1 MNATLLPLFRQ
12 HDAALREL
20 CQRFGV
26 ERLELFGSGM
36 RPDFNP
42 ASSDLDFIVRM
53 RDPREAGYARRFC
66 DFADSLEQLFGRRVD
81 LLTEAMLRNPYFKA
95 EVDRSREVVIES

>member
-12 HDAALREL
+12 HDAALRDL

-26 ERLELFGSGM
+26 ERLELFGSGA

-42 ASSDLDFIVRM
+42 ARSDLDFIVRM
-53 RDPREAGYARRFC
+53 RDQREAGYARRFC
-66 DFADSLEQLFGRRVD
+66 GFAESLEALFGRRVD